1 MNVNNPSDVA
11 ARSPRE
17 FPYLFGGADDLFFLE
32 GVEATDVSQQLKAAS
47 DGQDVRL
54 LTLLCLDAQR
64 PSDIRRD
71 ASIELDEVLLE
82 NPGAAAFAERLL
94 LSTPLPQTADLTGA
108 IALSSGGAGR
118 ELLERL
124 ELFQSFVEQASSAW
138 EAIPERVF
146 SNEGDGRRHVVDG
159 VLVREGV
166 FRSFVRAASG
176 EVSLDVALLEGLA
189 NPAVRSLPN
198 YREVLEDWRQNLD
211 VNPQIDEAIA
221 VGVVSLEE
229 KPRAKPRQKPRPRI
243 DRPREKARV
252 DRVKATIVAAMKD
265 RAFDKVR
272 DYVDQLVEEQVTKS
286 GAVYAC
292 QSLCALAMQ
301 AQKLGLHALEL
312 ELTSRS
318 VEAKAD
324 DVWSWTQ
331 HGHALLNNTR
341 PHEALWAYE
350 QAIAFGGQTI
360 GWRGH
365 ATALR
370 ALGRFSKSLAEFELV
385 ISLEP
390 HDSYAKNGRAETLRS
405 MGQLEQALN
414 AYDAAIKDHPE
425 NVVAKTGRA
434 ETLRSLGRLEQALDA
449 YDTVIKEYPESV
461 FAKNGRACVL
471 IGLERFAD
479 AMDDSFASHPISQGE
494 WIGLHIRGM
503 ALMKKDLIS
512 DAVAVFEEGLANCP
526 WPAQQKYFASALAV
540 ARLRRGEERRG
551 LEVLAGVGD
560 KSDSPATTLVR
571 IHLLGACG
579 QPDWAREASHR
590 LPLTLVGVQEELR
603 QELNLR
609 YIEFQSPQQTDDWLF
624 DRHTQSLLLVA

>member
-1 MNVNNPSDVA
+1 
-11 ARSPRE
+11 
-17 FPYLFGGADDLFFLE
+17 
-32 GVEATDVSQQLKAAS
+32 
-47 DGQDVRL
+47 
-54 LTLLCLDAQR
+54 
-64 PSDIRRD
+64 
-71 ASIELDEVLLE
+71 
-82 NPGAAAFAERLL
+82 
-94 LSTPLPQTADLTGA
+94 
-108 IALSSGGAGR
+108 
-118 ELLERL
+118 
-124 ELFQSFVEQASSAW
+124 
-138 EAIPERVF
+138 
-146 SNEGDGRRHVVDG
+146 
-159 VLVREGV
+159 
-166 FRSFVRAASG
+166 
-176 EVSLDVALLEGLA
+176 
-189 NPAVRSLPN
+189 
-198 YREVLEDWRQNLD
+198 
-211 VNPQIDEAIA
+211 
-221 VGVVSLEE
+221 
-229 KPRAKPRQKPRPRI
+229 
-243 DRPREKARV
+243 
-252 DRVKATIVAAMKD
+252 
-265 RAFDKVR
+265 
-272 DYVDQLVEEQVTKS
+272 
-286 GAVYAC
+286 
-292 QSLCALAMQ
+292 MQ
-301 AQKLGLHALEL
+301 AQELGLHALEL

-405 MGQLEQALN
+405 MGQLEQALNAYDAAIKDHPEDVVAKTGRAETLRSLGRLKQALN